1 MDECE
6 FSCDRITIMV
16 AGHMMCLGT
25 LQHLREKFG
34 KGFRLEFLLKHTA
47 AADAPKLNAAVQRL
61 FKGIELKQ
69 CLQNLLCYHLAVRVP
84 WSEIFTKVVDLQKD
98 FQLEYALVAENTLED
113 IFLNFAKAQEAA
125 PVAGIGDAAGPTAT
139 PRRSS
144 STAPSTTKATATA
157 STSQPKQ

>member
-16 AGHMMCLGT
+16 EGHMMCLGT

-47 AADAPKLNAAVQRL
+47 AADAPKFNAAVQQL

-69 CLQNLLCYHLAVRVP
+69 CHQNLLCYHLAVRVP
-84 WSEIFTKVVDLQKD
+84 WSEIFTKVVNLQKD
-98 FQLEYALVAENTLED
+98 FQLEDALVAENTLED

-125 PVAGIGDAAGPTAT
+125 SGAAAGDAAAHTALPRPSAPTG
-139 PRRSS
+139 
-144 STAPSTTKATATA
+144 APTRAGA
-157 STSQPKQ
+157 STSPRKT